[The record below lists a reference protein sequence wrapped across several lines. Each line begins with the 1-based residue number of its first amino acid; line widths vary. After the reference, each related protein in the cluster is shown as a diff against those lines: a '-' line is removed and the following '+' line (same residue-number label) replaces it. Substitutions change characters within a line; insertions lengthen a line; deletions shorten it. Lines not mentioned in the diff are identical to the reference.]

1 MTGRFGAISPW
12 GTGELRR
19 AKTLASVFFAKFA
32 KFAEF
37 AEFAEFATASSLGLD
52 GALRKRRHSGVLT
65 GD

>member
-1 MTGRFGAISPW
+1 VTGRSGAISSW

-32 KFAEF
+32 KFAK
-37 AEFAEFATASSLGLD
+37 FAEFATASSPGLD
-52 GALRKRRHSGVLT
+52 GALGKRRHSGVLT

>member
-1 MTGRFGAISPW
+1 LSW

-32 KFAEF
+32 KFAK
-37 AEFAEFATASSLGLD
+37 FATASSLGLD

>member
-1 MTGRFGAISPW
+1 VTGRSGAISPW

-32 KFAEF
+32 KFAK
-37 AEFAEFATASSLGLD
+37 FAEFATASSLGLD

>member
-1 MTGRFGAISPW
+1 VTDRLGAISSW
-12 GTGELRR
+12 GTGQLRR

-32 KFAEF
+32 KFAK
-37 AEFAEFATASSLGLD
+37 FATASSLGVD